1 MICYRIAVNWD
12 APEIQAIV
20 RSALHEDS
28 ARGDLTTRILIDPA
42 WRIDAAIVAKQR
54 GIIAGLAAGGEIP
67 EGPRPLDPVPAT
79 GRRRDPRPPGS
90 GSGHSERKGSLGPL
104 GGAPGL
110 NALQHLSGIATFT
123 HKQLRKLKGTGA
135 HLYDTRKTLPGW
147 RFLQKYAVRCGGGIN
162 HRMSLGDAVLIKEN
176 HLEIARMAGSD
187 WVARVQHAMKKHRKF
202 LQMEVQTERD
212 LRDALRL
219 KPQRVLLD
227 NLEPHDLKRMMR
239 ILKKAIPGIEIEFTG
254 GIKPADLRP
263 LAKLRPDR
271 ISMGRLTHSTPAFD
285 CSLDIT
291 HVYTR

>member
-1 MICYRIAVNWD
+1 MGQMNWN
-12 APEIQAIV
+12 APEIRTII

-28 ARGDLTTRILIDPA
+28 AHSDLTTRILIDST
-42 WRIDAAIVAKQR
+42 WRIDAAIVAKQNGVVAGIPLAER
-54 GIIAGLAAGGEIP
+54 FLKALDPAIRFRQIIADGTQVRPGMILATFRGKARSVLSAE
-67 EGPRPLDPVPAT
+67 RPA
-79 GRRRDPRPPGS
+79 
-90 GSGHSERKGSLGPL
+90 
-104 GGAPGL
+104 L

-123 HKQLRKLKGTGA
+123 SNQVKKLKGTRV

-147 RFLQKYAVRCGGGIN
+147 RSLQKYAVRCGGGSN

-176 HLEIARMAGSD
+176 HLEISRKAGND
-187 WVARVQHAMKKHRKF
+187 WVTRVHKAMKKRRVF

-227 NLEPHDLKRMMR
+227 NLKPADLTRMMR
-239 ILKKAIPGIEIEFTG
+239 ILRKAIPAIEIEFTG
-254 GIKPADLRP
+254 GIKPDDLRS

-271 ISMGRLTHSTPAFD
+271 ISMGCLTHSTPAFD

-291 HVYTR
+291 HVYPR

>member
-1 MICYRIAVNWD
+1 MNWD

-42 WRIDAAIVAKQR
+42 WRIDALIVAKQR
-54 GIIAGLAAGGEIP
+54 GIVAGLPLAERFLKALDRSIRFRQLVEDGTRVRPGVALAALSGKARSVLSAE
-67 EGPRPLDPVPAT
+67 RPA
-79 GRRRDPRPPGS
+79 
-90 GSGHSERKGSLGPL
+90 
-104 GGAPGL
+104 L

-123 HKQLRKLKGTGA
+123 HKQIRKLRGTGA

-147 RFLQKYAVRCGGGIN
+147 RFLQKYAVRCGGGTN

-176 HLEIARMAGSD
+176 HLEIARKAGSD
-187 WVARVQHAMKKHRKF
+187 WVARVQEAMNKHRRL

-212 LRDALRL
+212 LRDALKL

-239 ILKKAIPGIEIEFTG
+239 VLKKAISGIEIEFTG
-254 GIKPADLRP
+254 GIKPEDLRP
-263 LAKLRPDR
+263 LAKLRPNR

-291 HVYTR
+291 NVHTR

>member
-1 MICYRIAVNWD
+1 VNWN
-12 APEIQAIV
+12 APEIKAIV

-28 ARGDLTTRILIDPA
+28 ARADLTTRIMIDPS

-54 GIIAGLAAGGEIP
+54 GVLAGLPLAERFLKA
-67 EGPRPLDPVPAT
+67 LDPSIRFRQIVKDGTFVRPGVTLATLSGKAHSILSAERPA
-79 GRRRDPRPPGS
+79 
-90 GSGHSERKGSLGPL
+90 
-104 GGAPGL
+104 L

-123 HKQLRKLKGTGA
+123 HHQIKKLKGTGA

-147 RFLQKYAVRCGGGIN
+147 RFLQKYAVRCGGGTN

-176 HLEIARMAGSD
+176 HIEIARMAGSN
-187 WVARVQHAMKKHRKF
+187 WVTRVQMAMRKHRVL

-212 LRDALRL
+212 LRDALQL

-227 NLEPHDLKRMMR
+227 NLKPHDLKRMMR

-254 GIKPADLRP
+254 GIKPEDLRP
-263 LAKLRPDR
+263 LAKLHPDR

>member
-1 MICYRIAVNWD
+1 MNWD

-28 ARGDLTTRILIDPA
+28 ARGDLTTRILIKPS
-42 WRIDAAIVAKQR
+42 WGIEAAIVAKQR
-54 GIIAGLAAGGEIP
+54 GIVAGLPLAERFLKA
-67 EGPRPLDPVPAT
+67 LDPSIRFKQIVDDGTRVQPGQCLATIRGKAHSVLSAERPA
-79 GRRRDPRPPGS
+79 
-90 GSGHSERKGSLGPL
+90 
-104 GGAPGL
+104 L

-123 HKQLRKLKGTGA
+123 HKQLRKLKGTRV

-162 HRMSLGDAVLIKEN
+162 HRMSLGDAVLVKEN

-187 WVARVQHAMKKHRKF
+187 WILQLRRAHKKHRF
-202 LQMEVQTERD
+202 LVQMEVQTERD

-219 KPQRVLLD
+219 KPHRVLLD
-227 NLEPHDLKRMMR
+227 NLKPPELKRMMR
-239 ILKKAIPGIEIEFTG
+239 ILRKNIPGVEIEFTG

-263 LAKLRPDR
+263 LAKLGPDR
-271 ISMGRLTHSTPAFD
+271 VSMGRLTHSTPAFD

-291 HVYTR
+291 HVDTR

>member
-1 MICYRIAVNWD
+1 MNWD
-12 APEIQAIV
+12 APDIQALV

-54 GIIAGLAAGGEIP
+54 GIIAGLPLAERFLKA
-67 EGPRPLDPVPAT
+67 LDPSIRFRQQVDDGTRVRPGVILATLSGKARSVLSAERPA
-79 GRRRDPRPPGS
+79 
-90 GSGHSERKGSLGPL
+90 
-104 GGAPGL
+104 L

-135 HLYDTRKTLPGW
+135 RLYDTRKTLPGW
-147 RFLQKYAVRCGGGIN
+147 RFLQKYAVRCGGGTN
-162 HRMSLGDAVLIKEN
+162 HRMSLGDAVLVKEN
-176 HLEIARMAGSD
+176 HLEIARMTGSD
-187 WVARVQHAMKKHRKF
+187 WVVRVQHAMKKHRRL

-227 NLEPHDLKRMMR
+227 NLELHDLKRMMR
-239 ILKKAIPGIEIEFTG
+239 VLKRAVPGIEIEFTG

>member
-1 MICYRIAVNWD
+1 MNWD
-12 APEIQAIV
+12 VPEIQAII

-54 GIIAGLAAGGEIP
+54 GMIAGLPLAERFLKA
-67 EGPRPLDPVPAT
+67 LDPSIRFRQLVADGTRVRPGMVLATFSGKARSVLSAERPA
-79 GRRRDPRPPGS
+79 
-90 GSGHSERKGSLGPL
+90 
-104 GGAPGL
+104 L

-123 HKQLRKLKGTGA
+123 QKQLRKLKGTGA

-147 RFLQKYAVRCGGGIN
+147 RFLQKYAVRCGGGTN

-176 HLEIARMAGSD
+176 HLEIARLAGSD
-187 WVARVQHAMKKHRKF
+187 WVARVQDAMKKHRTL

-212 LRDALRL
+212 LREALRL
-219 KPQRVLLD
+219 KPHRVLLD

-239 ILKKAIPGIEIEFTG
+239 ILKKTIPGIEIEFTG
-254 GIKPADLRP
+254 GIKPADLRH

-291 HVYTR
+291 HVYPR

>member
-1 MICYRIAVNWD
+1 LAVNWD
-12 APEIQAIV
+12 APDIQALV

-54 GIIAGLAAGGEIP
+54 GIIAGLPLAERFLKA
-67 EGPRPLDPVPAT
+67 LDPSIRFRQQVDDGTRVRPGVILATLSGKARSVLSAERPA
-79 GRRRDPRPPGS
+79 
-90 GSGHSERKGSLGPL
+90 
-104 GGAPGL
+104 L

-135 HLYDTRKTLPGW
+135 RLYDTRKTLPGW
-147 RFLQKYAVRCGGGIN
+147 RFLQKYAVRCGGGTN
-162 HRMSLGDAVLIKEN
+162 HRMSLGDAVLVKEN
-176 HLEIARMAGSD
+176 HLEIARMTGSD
-187 WVARVQHAMKKHRKF
+187 WVVRVQHAMKKHRRL

-227 NLEPHDLKRMMR
+227 NLELHDLKRMMR
-239 ILKKAIPGIEIEFTG
+239 VLKRAVPGIEIEFTG